1 MKHSAEPGYKIYVTD
16 YGILAFAKNMGRRL
30 NSKYGQK
37 LLDNIKNSATEVLK
51 NASNRAIQQAT
62 EATSDLVGH
71 NIAQVQRISWEY
83 KEILCTNRWNISTTN
98 RDTKREI
105 CISLTSAYYQRDDK
119 KLLINFDYYNY

>member
-37 LLDNIKNSATEVLK
+37 LVDNIKNSATEVLK
-51 NASNRAIQQAT
+51 NASNRAIQQVT

-71 NIAQVQRISWEY
+71 NIAQVQRIS
-83 KEILCTNRWNISTTN
+83 
-98 RDTKREI
+98 
-105 CISLTSAYYQRDDK
+105 
-119 KLLINFDYYNY
+119 